1 MAAAIAAVCT
11 PELKAAFPP
20 VFPLPGV
27 NTPVWKNILKGLSH
41 VMIGE
46 LAFVA
51 LDPVGVRTEPQYL
64 KVFVYKLK
72 RMRWRYVINLMI
84 NQQS

>member
-1 MAAAIAAVCT
+1 M
-11 PELKAAFPP
+11 LKAAVAPA
-20 VFPLPGV
+20 VLPGV

-64 KVFVYKLK
+64 KVY
-72 RMRWRYVINLMI
+72 IH
-84 NQQS
+84 

>member
-1 MAAAIAAVCT
+1 MAGAAPAVCT
-11 PELKAAFPP
+11 PELKPPLGAAL
-20 VFPLPGV
+20 VGSPLPGV

-64 KVFVYKLK
+64 KVY
-72 RMRWRYVINLMI
+72 IH
-84 NQQS
+84 

>member
-11 PELKAAFPP
+11 PELKPPLGFAAGS
-20 VFPLPGV
+20 PLPGV

-46 LAFVA
+46 LTFVA

-64 KVFVYKLK
+64 KVY
-72 RMRWRYVINLMI
+72 IH
-84 NQQS
+84 